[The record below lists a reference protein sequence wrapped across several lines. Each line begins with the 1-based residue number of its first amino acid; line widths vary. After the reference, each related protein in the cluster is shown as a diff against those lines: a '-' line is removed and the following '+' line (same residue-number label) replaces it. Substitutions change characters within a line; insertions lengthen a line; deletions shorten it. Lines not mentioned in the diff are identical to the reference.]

1 MPDAL
6 YIQLLDTLDQSIR
19 SSHAD
24 RLECAFII
32 KFLRAGIETDIISIQ
47 ISILLSEKEKL
58 SDISD
63 YSLN

>member
-32 KFLRAGIETDIISIQ
+32 KFLRAGIETDIISAQ
-47 ISILLSEKEKL
+47 ISIPLSENVRMFRMFLE
-58 SDISD
+58 
-63 YSLN
+63 LN